1 MSTLVYT
8 KKPSIVLAIL
18 LTWLMAGTFDGV
30 AAILWMA
37 YYTHTVSLAVF
48 RNIASGIFG
57 EAAMTGGEIM
67 IVYGILLHY
76 LIALC
81 FTIVWFISYPLF
93 NSILRYKIVIAL
105 FYGIVTWAVME
116 FVVQPLSNTPKHPF
130 YVSGAIT
137 GCVILIFTVGLT
149 ITLMAHAYYYK
160 IKGRLLYL

>member
-48 RNIASGIFG
+48 RNIGSGIFG

-81 FTIVWFISYPLF
+81 FTVVWFLSYPLF
-93 NSILRYKIVIAL
+93 NSILRYKIVIAI

-116 FVVQPLSNTPKHPF
+116 FVVQPLSNVPKHPF